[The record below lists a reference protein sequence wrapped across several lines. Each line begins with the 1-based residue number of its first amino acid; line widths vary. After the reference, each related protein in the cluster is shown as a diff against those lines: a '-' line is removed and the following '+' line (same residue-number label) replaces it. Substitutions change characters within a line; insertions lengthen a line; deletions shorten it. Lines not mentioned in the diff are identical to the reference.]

1 MTSLRTRKIKVRVS
15 ALRRLALGVCVVAVL
30 AAGPAWRTAHA
41 AESITLNL
49 KDADLTALIS
59 TVAEVT
65 GRNFIID
72 PRVKGRVTVI
82 SKKPMKPDELYRVF
96 LSILEVHGFSAVK
109 AGAVTKIV
117 PDINAKQ
124 MGIPTDVPPGNEPL
138 DAMITQVVQVENVP
152 VAQLVPILRPLV
164 PQQGHL
170 AAYPPTNVL
179 IVSDRAGNIE
189 RLINIIHRVDQAGND
204 EIEVVHLQHA
214 SASELVRIIQSLQQ
228 TQKQNQPPQSQV
240 QVAADERT
248 NSILLSGDRSLRV
261 KIRALIAQLDS
272 PLDQGGNTQVVYLKY
287 AKAKDLV
294 PVLTGV
300 SQNIKQAEAKGK
312 GGAAQ
317 SSGGKDVDI
326 QADEATNAL
335 VITAAPKVMSSLKA
349 VIRQLDIRRAQIL
362 VDGAVAEVS
371 VTKAAELGVN
381 WGAFD
386 KKDGVAG
393 GSIFTNGQG
402 NVTGLVDSNGNFNPG
417 GLAAG
422 LNLLVGDLTGR
433 FQFGAFLRAL
443 ASNDDTNILSTPSLV
458 TLDNQEAEIRV
469 AKNVPFVTGSY
480 TNSGQ
485 NSTNPF
491 QTIERQDVGL
501 ILKVK
506 PQINEGDSVQL
517 DIEQEASSVASDSQT
532 TGLITNKRSIKTTVL
547 VDDGQMLALGGLIDD
562 QTGESEQKIPAL
574 GDIPLLGQLFKS
586 RTSKHTKRNLML
598 FLQPTILRNKKLV
611 GDYTNRKYDY
621 IRAQQLQRQRKG
633 IDLLPSDEPGA
644 LPQRDNPALPAP
656 FGNKYQ

>member
-1 MTSLRTRKIKVRVS
+1 MTSLRTRKIKVRAP
-15 ALRRLALGVCVVAVL
+15 ALRRLALAACVVAVL

-49 KDADLTALIS
+49 KDADITALIS

-109 AGAVTKIV
+109 TGAITKIV

-124 MGIPTDVPPGNEPL
+124 MGIPTDVPPGKEPQ

-189 RLINIIHRVDQAGND
+189 RLMNIIHRVDQAGND
-204 EIEVVHLQHA
+204 EIEVVHLNHA
-214 SASELVRIIQSLQQ
+214 SASELVRIIQSLQK

-272 PLDQGGNTQVVYLKY
+272 PMDQGGNTQVVYLKY

-300 SQNIKQAEAKGK
+300 SKNIKQSEAKGK
-312 GGAAQ
+312 GAAAQ
-317 SSGGKDVDI
+317 SSSGKDVDI

-335 VITAAPKVMSSLKA
+335 VITAAPKIMSSLKA

-362 VDGAVAEVS
+362 VDGAVAEIS

-386 KKDGVAG
+386 KEDGVAG
-393 GSIFTNGQG
+393 GSIFTNGQT
-402 NVTGLVDSNGNFNPG
+402 NPTNLVNNQGNFNPG

-433 FQFGAFLRAL
+433 FKFGAFLRAL
-443 ASNDDTNILSTPSLV
+443 ASNGDTNILSTPSLV
-458 TLDNQEAEIRV
+458 TLDNQEAEILV

-480 TNSGQ
+480 TNS
-485 NSTNPF
+485 
-491 QTIERQDVGL
+491 
-501 ILKVK
+501 
-506 PQINEGDSVQL
+506 
-517 DIEQEASSVASDSQT
+517 
-532 TGLITNKRSIKTTVL
+532 
-547 VDDGQMLALGGLIDD
+547 
-562 QTGESEQKIPAL
+562 
-574 GDIPLLGQLFKS
+574 
-586 RTSKHTKRNLML
+586 
-598 FLQPTILRNKKLV
+598 
-611 GDYTNRKYDY
+611 
-621 IRAQQLQRQRKG
+621 AQ
-633 IDLLPSDEPGA
+633 
-644 LPQRDNPALPAP
+644 
-656 FGNKYQ
+656 